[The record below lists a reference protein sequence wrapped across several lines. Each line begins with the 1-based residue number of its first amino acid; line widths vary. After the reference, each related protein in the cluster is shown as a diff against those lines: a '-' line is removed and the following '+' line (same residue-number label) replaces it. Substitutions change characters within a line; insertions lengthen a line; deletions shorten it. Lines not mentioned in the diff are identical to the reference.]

1 MVATPQKYRN
11 PRQGYYT
18 DLGVDTT
25 PVGAIVYNLK
35 SGQNT
40 FDHSFTNDLSRHDRL
55 SEVAGNAYICLLYT
69 SPSQRDATLSG
80 IPSCG

>member
-25 PVGAIVYNLK
+25 PIGAIV
-35 SGQNT
+35 
-40 FDHSFTNDLSRHDRL
+40 
-55 SEVAGNAYICLLYT
+55 
-69 SPSQRDATLSG
+69 
-80 IPSCG
+80 